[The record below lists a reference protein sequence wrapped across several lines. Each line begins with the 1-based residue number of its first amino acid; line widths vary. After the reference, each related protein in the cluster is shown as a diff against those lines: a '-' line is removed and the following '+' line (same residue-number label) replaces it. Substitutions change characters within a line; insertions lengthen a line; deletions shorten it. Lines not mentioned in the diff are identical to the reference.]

1 MNNQF
6 PNDINRTQSLQE
18 SNKDNRIGSKN
29 ASGMEEFV
37 NKKFFI

>member
-6 PNDINRTQSLQE
+6 PNDINITQSLQE

-29 ASGMEEFV
+29 VSGMEEIV
-37 NKKFFI
+37 

>member
-6 PNDINRTQSLQE
+6 PNDRQQSLQD

-37 NKKFFI
+37 NKNFFI

>member
-6 PNDINRTQSLQE
+6 PNDINRIQSLQD
-18 SNKDNRIGSKN
+18 SNKDNRMGSKN

-37 NKKFFI
+37 KIKII

>member
-6 PNDINRTQSLQE
+6 PNDINITQSLQE

-29 ASGMEEFV
+29 VSGMEEIV
-37 NKKFFI
+37 KI